1 MVFNVGEKENFNNQQ
16 LITLLN
22 VSYKIF
28 AKALQ
33 MRLQLI
39 LMEVINRDQ
48 SAFFPSKF
56 IMDNVLLV
64 NEIINQAQCISQPLV
79 VIKLNFVN
87 VYDNVNSSFMVD
99 AMANMGMAQEFI
111 KMVKL
116 LFKDDAT
123 MVYLNGC
130 ITKVGG

>member
-1 MVFNVGEKENFNNQQ
+1 M
-16 LITLLN
+16 
-22 VSYKIF
+22 
-28 AKALQ
+28 
-33 MRLQLI
+33 
-39 LMEVINRDQ
+39 
-48 SAFFPSKF
+48 
-56 IMDNVLLV
+56 
-64 NEIINQAQCISQPLV
+64 
-79 VIKLNFVN
+79 IKLNFVN

>member
-1 MVFNVGEKENFNNQQ
+1 
-16 LITLLN
+16 
-22 VSYKIF
+22 
-28 AKALQ
+28 
-33 MRLQLI
+33 
-39 LMEVINRDQ
+39 
-48 SAFFPSKF
+48 
-56 IMDNVLLV
+56 
-64 NEIINQAQCISQPLV
+64 